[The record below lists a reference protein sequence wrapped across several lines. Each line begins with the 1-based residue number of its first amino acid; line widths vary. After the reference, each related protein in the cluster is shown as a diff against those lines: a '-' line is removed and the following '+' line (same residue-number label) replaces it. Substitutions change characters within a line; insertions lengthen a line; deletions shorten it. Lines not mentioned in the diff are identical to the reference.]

1 MLAIYEKKTVSIDL
15 YRPLRNFIVVN
26 YSEREAQSLED
37 DLETLKELRSEL
49 ERGISDSLPARRD
62 LLQKYFRA
70 LCALESRFPISPDKD
85 HVNTVTFTW
94 YDAFKNKQKAAQQ
107 NIHLVSIPY
116 YFELVLVI
124 NKLVFIEKA
133 AVLFNLG
140 AVHSQ
145 MGLSFDRSSV
155 DGRRQAS
162 HSFIAAAGAFTF
174 LKDNVAM
181 KASTGNSTT
190 VDVSVEC
197 AGMLERLMLAQ
208 AQECVFENTIAKGS
222 TPGVCAKIS
231 RQVGIFYEEALS
243 ALTSAPLSQHFDKA
257 WLTHVQIKAALF
269 YAEACYRYSLELH
282 EKEEI
287 AEEIARLKC
296 GISALSDTKKSSPK
310 GALQQLIDAANKLE
324 TNLNHNLERA
334 VKENDRVYLMRV
346 PPASS
351 LTALPAFSMVKP
363 MLMNEVLDASKEKMF
378 SSLVP
383 DSSAKALSRYTEM
396 VDDVIRSQAEKLQ
409 QGSELAR
416 VRLKEMDLPDS
427 ILALEGN
434 STLPKVLKEDAEAV
448 QICGGPAA
456 LEGDLEQLKDL
467 RRVNQELLVQTEE
480 LLQKEAME
488 DAQFRSQFGTR
499 WTRPQSSTL
508 TKNLQERLNR
518 FAANL
523 KQATESDARIERSVR
538 DHAVLMSIL
547 DRRPIESAL
556 PTLARPMMSLDANED
571 AIVGA
576 LKQSLRQLES
586 LGAQRAGLEDMLKE
600 MKRKDDI
607 LPKLMTSTGSHED
620 LFRKEIG
627 KYDHICQD
635 IAQNIEAQEQLLMQI
650 QAQND
655 EFASIFNLVDYKA
668 TCEKIYR
675 QIEAAIAKYR
685 EIKDNVNEGL
695 KFYVTL
701 QDAERSLDAC
711 IERLRRLESRARKC
725 YGEAIGMGRD
735 EFVEMMLLDGCFI
748 IELLLKF
755 AFRGLR
761 RKDDPCFSSREA
773 FYGVRSDL
781 ILAENQIPFFVVE
794 HLYKAVPLPKDC
806 GSFSLAYL
814 FLLFVRKLI
823 DRPPEGLAATQD
835 QKFGLFVYHLLD
847 LVRHCYLPA
856 TPPLQSTGEH
866 KNLYSATQLQ
876 AAGIK
881 FRKKELSSTDQSILD
896 ITYDHTGVLAIPPIK
911 VQSHTEILFRNIIAL
926 EEYTPDQ
933 TNHVASYIYLMK
945 CLIRCKQDVSFLR
958 RKGIILQSGTME
970 NDEEILRVFD
980 GLHVKINVDEEF
992 YYRGLCEKVNRFSNV
1007 GMEKKK
1013 KKEVLWHKMGN
1024 VYHRT
1029 PWGAAAFVVAILA
1042 LVSSLSAALFF
1053 GITFLFHHA

>member
-1 MLAIYEKKTVSIDL
+1 MASPSSSATTNVMLAIYEKKTVSIDL
-15 YRPLRNFIVVN
+15 YRPLRNFIVVH

-37 DLETLKELRSEL
+37 DLETLRELRSEL

-70 LCALESRFPISPDKD
+70 LCAVESRFPISADKD
-85 HVNTVTFTW
+85 HINTVTFTW
-94 YDAFKNKQKAAQQ
+94 YDAFKNKQKAVQQ
-107 NIHLVSIPY
+107 NIHL
-116 YFELVLVI
+116 
-124 NKLVFIEKA
+124 EKA

-243 ALTSAPLSQHFDKA
+243 ALNSAPLNQHFDKT

-310 GALQQLIDAANKLE
+310 GAMQQLIDAANKLE

-363 MLMNEVLDASKEKMF
+363 MLMNEVLDATKEKMF

-396 VDDVIRSQAEKLQ
+396 VDDVIRTQAEKLQ

-571 AIVGA
+571 AIVGV

-701 QDAERSLDAC
+701 QDAITNVKQQCSDFVNTRNMQCREMID
-711 IERLRRLESRARKC
+711 EVQRK
-725 YGEAIGMGRD
+725 IS
-735 EFVEMMLLDGCFI
+735 
-748 IELLLKF
+748 
-755 AFRGLR
+755 GLSFQDS
-761 RKDDPCFSSREA
+761 KPSGAYNYPSVGQLNSQPTGPNPPPLTQSPVYQPPQQPTVPSYVHPPHPHPSHPPPHHA
-773 FYGVRSDL
+773 SHPPSPYATPQQPPPPYHLPAQS
-781 ILAENQIPFFVVE
+781 IPYP
-794 HLYKAVPLPKDC
+794 HPQYQQQPLPSHEYAQPAYPGWRGPYYNAPPQQP
-806 GSFSLAYL
+806 GSMP
-814 FLLFVRKLI
+814 
-823 DRPPEGLAATQD
+823 RPPYT
-835 QKFGLFVYHLLD
+835 V
-847 LVRHCYLPA
+847 
-856 TPPLQSTGEH
+856 PP
-866 KNLYSATQLQ
+866 Y
-876 AAGIK
+876 
-881 FRKKELSSTDQSILD
+881 
-896 ITYDHTGVLAIPPIK
+896 PPN
-911 VQSHTEILFRNIIAL
+911 QN
-926 EEYTPDQ
+926 
-933 TNHVASYIYLMK
+933 
-945 CLIRCKQDVSFLR
+945 
-958 RKGIILQSGTME
+958 G
-970 NDEEILRVFD
+970 
-980 GLHVKINVDEEF
+980 
-992 YYRGLCEKVNRFSNV
+992 YYRQ
-1007 GMEKKK
+1007 
-1013 KKEVLWHKMGN
+1013 
-1024 VYHRT
+1024 
-1029 PWGAAAFVVAILA
+1029 
-1042 LVSSLSAALFF
+1042 
-1053 GITFLFHHA
+1053 